1 MKDGLI
7 KYLNQEIG
15 INLVTPFR
23 IDSVDLVGVT
33 DEHFT
38 VVDHNEKYTHH
49 FSFSAIV
56 QIIENPEGVKAGGL
70 FKHKKLYPVVV
81 KVGHLIEYAVA

>member
-1 MKDGLI
+1 MKEVLQQH
-7 KYLNQEIG
+7 LNQEIG

-23 IDSVDLVGVT
+23 IDSADLVSVA
-33 DEHFT
+33 DEYFT
-38 VVDHNEKYTHH
+38 VVDHARKYTHH

-56 QIIENPEGVKAGGL
+56 QIIEHPDGVTIGGM
-70 FKHKKLYPVVV
+70 FKHKKHYPIVV